1 MNFSYA
7 KIAVLQF
14 FYIMEIYGGGAYLW
28 LYPVH
33 PDNGFQIYAMAAMSL
48 KKNLRR
54 KRIDEISVSQRE
66 NSKTESVS
74 EKFEMNDINKTIIDA
89 VIKKANALCPNSLA
103 LIGVYG
109 SAATGDEHEKSDLD
123 LMILIN
129 DENGWVL
136 ADGFILDD
144 IDVGYDIYCTS
155 WDMLERDAQCKH
167 AHLSKLF
174 DSKIVYC
181 KDNSALRRLDEI
193 KKKAAKLLASD
204 KRYDVAKDAYCEA
217 QKMFA
222 EAYLS
227 ESLSKVRSCAGIA
240 IEFIENAVMLY
251 NGQYF
256 KKGTKRTFDE
266 LRLLKLPFDL
276 KTVIIDIISADTV
289 EKIRER
295 LKELLALT
303 NEYMQVPK
311 KKELPSAENL
321 WGTYEEMYS
330 NWKNKMP
337 EAADRDDVY
346 SSFMNLL
353 SLQYMFHEIAEGIA
367 VDDFEI
373 MDKFD
378 SKNLEENAC
387 VFNRALSNYLAEYE
401 KVGICPKRY
410 GSVEK
415 FVEDYCKGIHGNCK

>member
-1 MNFSYA
+1 M
-7 KIAVLQF
+7 K
-14 FYIMEIYGGGAYLW
+14 
-28 LYPVH
+28 
-33 PDNGFQIYAMAAMSL
+33 
-48 KKNLRR
+48 
-54 KRIDEISVSQRE
+54 
-66 NSKTESVS
+66 
-74 EKFEMNDINKTIIDA
+74 DINKAIIDA

-123 LMILIN
+123 LMVLIN

-144 IDVGYDIYCTS
+144 TDVGYDIYCTS
-155 WDMLERDAQCKH
+155 WDMLERDAQCKN

-181 KDNSALRRLDEI
+181 KDNSAIRRLDEI
-193 KKKAAKLLASD
+193 KKKAAELLASD
-204 KRYDVAKDAYCEA
+204 KRYDLADNAYCEA
-217 QKMFA
+217 KKMFA

-227 ESLSKVRSCAGIA
+227 ESLSKVRCCAGIA
-240 IEFIENAVMLY
+240 VEFIENAVMLY

-266 LRLLKLPFDL
+266 LRMLRLPFDL
-276 KTVIIDIISADTV
+276 KAVIIDIISADTV
-289 EKIRER
+289 EKIREK
-295 LKELLALT
+295 LKELLAMT
-303 NEYMQVPK
+303 NEYLQPPK

-321 WGTYEEMYS
+321 RGTYEEMYS

-353 SLQYMFHEIAEGIA
+353 SLQHMFHEIAEGIA

-378 SKNLEENAC
+378 PKNLEENAN

-401 KVGICPKRY
+401 KVGIYPKRY
-410 GSVEK
+410 GSIEK
-415 FVEDYCKGIHGNCK
+415 FVRDYWGVFQRLCKPSN